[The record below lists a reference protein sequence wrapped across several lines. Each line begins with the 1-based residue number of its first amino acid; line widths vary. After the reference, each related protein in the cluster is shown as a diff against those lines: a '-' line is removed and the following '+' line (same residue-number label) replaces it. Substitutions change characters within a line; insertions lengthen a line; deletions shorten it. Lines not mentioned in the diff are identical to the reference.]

1 MPRSIAQDQEEINSI
16 NLHAF
21 GEASSQGLSTAVY
34 AVRHQSSGISQVLV
48 AAKSRM
54 GKKGLAI
61 PRLQLVAGKMVG
73 LTMTKIREKYC
84 IPRLRRLTKQ
94 VIENCEVCKRF
105 EVAEIK
111 NPPTVNLERTEG
123 SVPFEFIGMRPRRK

>member
-34 AVRHQSSGISQVLV
+34 AVTHQPSGISQVLV
-48 AAKSRM
+48 AAKYRM

-94 VIENCEVCKRF
+94 VIKNCDVCKRF
-105 EVAEIK
+105 QMAAIK
-111 NPPTVNLERTEG
+111 NPPTVNLPKERTEG
-123 SVPFEFIGMRPRRK
+123 SVPF